1 MNTPRPPHPN
11 RGAENRGSGSASNPG
26 NKGGNRV
33 RLTRVSE
40 TSSGGFVMAGDGSG
54 RVALIGRES
63 RSGRIDWCVPK
74 GHPEGAE
81 DLQQAAVREIFEE
94 TGLEVEIVEGLG
106 QIQYEFSASGKL
118 ITKTVHHF
126 LMRQTG
132 GFLTIENDPQQEA
145 VDVQWFAIGDLLQVL
160 AHENERRIARGVIEW
175 MERNA

>member
-1 MNTPRPPHPN
+1 MSPTRKPF
-11 RGAENRGSGSASNPG
+11 RG
-26 NKGGNRV
+26 

-40 TSSGGFVMAGDGSG
+40 TSAGGFVLSADSPL

-74 GHPEGAE
+74 GHPEGEE
-81 DLQQAAVREIFEE
+81 DLQQAAIREIFEE
-94 TGLEVEIVEGLG
+94 TGLEVEIIDQLG
-106 QIQYEFSASGKL
+106 EIKYEFSASGKL

-145 VDVQWFAIGDLLQVL
+145 VDVQWFEIDSLHQVL
-160 AHENERRIARGVIEW
+160 AHENERRMANGVLDWLKE
-175 MERNA
+175 NQ